1 MCTINC
7 DSWLL
12 VWILFGLVIYEEMKK
27 LKKKIVLTV
36 QVIFC
41 IVFLSIRSTSLFRFI
56 HKQYYLYRIDLLH
69 YDKRSFKKKLKF
81 NMLIRSCRHM
91 IRKIN
96 KKIIFNVIRQSIWFL
111 RSQSLLIFKNPL
123 IKKNDNAY
131 NNGTLEKHFSIM
143 ITLFKKENPQNI
155 K

>member
-1 MCTINC
+1 MVISM
-7 DSWLL
+7 DF
-12 VWILFGLVIYEEMKK
+12 VWFSHIWRNEKVQ
-27 LKKKIVLTV
+27 KKIVLTV

-41 IVFLSIRSTSLFRFI
+41 VVFLSIRSTSLSRFI
-56 HKQYYLYRIDLLH
+56 DKQYYLYRIDLLH
-69 YDKRSFKKKLKF
+69 YDKRYFKKKLEF
-81 NMLIRSCRHM
+81 NMLIRSCKHM

-96 KKIIFNVIRQSIWFL
+96 KKTIFNMIQQSMWFL

-131 NNGTLEKHFSIM
+131 NSETLEKHFSIM
-143 ITLFKKENPQNI
+143 IILFKKENPQNI